1 MLPITNEFLAIF
13 KKIQNQFPSNKSTKM
28 AEMNEVKKQNDKSVN
43 EQRSRLPVE
52 TQNEGGNK
60 KKIKVWNRQGPV
72 TSRDV

>member
-43 EQRSRLPVE
+43 EQRSRRPVE
-52 TQNEGGNK
+52 TQNEGDNK
-60 KKIKVWNRQGPV
+60 KKYQSLEQAG
-72 TSRDV
+72 SRDVT